1 MRSTTHEI
9 SKENA
14 AKQFHRDSLDFF
26 YAPNLHSEYI
36 KTVYEKLIFLF
47 LFNFNTFLLDQPFDP
62 AQGAFKKSR
71 LIFSLRAVP

>member
-1 MRSTTHEI
+1 MRSTTREI

-14 AKQFHRDSLDFF
+14 AKQPYRESLDFF
-26 YAPNLHSEYI
+26 SLNLHSEFI

-62 AQGAFKKSR
+62 AQDAFKKSR
-71 LIFSLRAVP
+71 LTFSLRAVP